1 MTAFRW
7 VYVTCKNQ
15 AEARK
20 LAELAVEKRLAAC
33 ANWFPV
39 RSIYWWKGKI
49 EKASES
55 ALVLKTTARK
65 VRPLMAAMRKDH
77 SYKVPCIEALPI
89 LEGNPDYLK
98 WIREETLGNEG
109 RKAERQKGRKGTE

>member
-7 VYVTCKNQ
+7 VYVTCKNRSE
-15 AEARK
+15 AERIAT
-20 LAELAVEKRLAAC
+20 LAVKKRLAAC

-39 RSIYWWKGKI
+39 RSIYWWEGRL
-49 EKASES
+49 ERAGET
-55 ALVLKTTARK
+55 ALVLKTTAARVK
-65 VRPLMAAMRKDH
+65 PLILAIRRAH

-98 WIREETLGNEG
+98 WISKET
-109 RKAERQKGRKGTE
+109 R